1 MNISEAAN
9 SSGLSSKTIR
19 YYEQIDLIV
28 SARRDTNGYRTYS
41 ESDLTELRFVHRARD
56 VGFTVQECRQ
66 LLDIHR
72 NPQRHSADVRELVL
86 EKCQQIEHRIKEL
99 RSMNTMLQNLANQ
112 CNGDEGPECAILEEL
127 VREEVHSG
135 E

>member
-28 SARRDTNGYRTYS
+28 AARRDTNGYRTYT
-41 ESDLTELRFVHRARD
+41 ESDLTELRFVHRARG
-56 VGFTVQECRQ
+56 VGFSVEECRQ
-66 LLDIHR
+66 LLDIYR
-72 NPQRHSADVRELVL
+72 NPQRHNAHVRELVL
-86 EKCQQIEHRIKEL
+86 EKCQQIEDRISEL
-99 RSMNTMLQNLANQ
+99 RSMNTMLQGLANQ

-127 VREEVHSG
+127 VRE
-135 E
+135 